1 MNAHAVASIAWN
13 TWNTILETETTTGF
27 QISETYPKALLTRH
41 VRQIFVTN
49 SNI

>member
-1 MNAHAVASIAWN
+1 MR
-13 TWNTILETETTTGF
+13 TQLLQLLETLTILETETTTGF